1 MKSPMKSLAKQGSF
15 GVPSAE
21 VIGMIEDSDKIEA
34 LQAAG
39 YRFSASMR
47 ELETQFEAKA
57 SEIRGAY
64 LCEVADINSVE

>member
-1 MKSPMKSLAKQGSF
+1 MAKQIARQVF

-39 YRFSASMR
+39 YRFSARMR
-47 ELETQFEAKA
+47 DLETQFEAKA
-57 SEIRGAY
+57 SELRGAY
-64 LCEVADINSVE
+64 LCEVAEINSVE

>member
-1 MKSPMKSLAKQGSF
+1 MAKQLIKQVF

-21 VIGMIEDSDKIEA
+21 LTGMIQDSDKIEA

-47 ELETQFEAKA
+47 ELETQFEAQA

-64 LCEVADINSVE
+64 LCEVAEINSVE

>member
-1 MKSPMKSLAKQGSF
+1 MAKQLIKQVF

-21 VIGMIEDSDKIEA
+21 LTGMIQDSDKIEA

-47 ELETQFEAKA
+47 ELETQFEAMA

-64 LCEVADINSVE
+64 LCEVAEINEPE

>member
-1 MKSPMKSLAKQGSF
+1 MAKQLIKQVF

-21 VIGMIEDSDKIEA
+21 VTSMIQDSDKIEA

-64 LCEVADINSVE
+64 LCEVAEINSIE